1 MAGSSRR
8 LRKGSWLPQPAIGR
22 VASLLP
28 IGLAARSFCVSGP
41 LLFQDLP
48 MFADC
53 PNGSKIDGFI
63 LNWQAKL
70 FGIGIASCHC
80 SKIGHLRLCGALRK
94 IYRKLLKSQL
104 FENNCCKIEWFSS
117 ISRARRVK
125 QANRL

>member
-1 MAGSSRR
+1 
-8 LRKGSWLPQPAIGR
+8 
-22 VASLLP
+22 
-28 IGLAARSFCVSGP
+28 
-41 LLFQDLP
+41 

-53 PNGSKIDGFI
+53 PNESKIDGFI

-104 FENNCCKIEWFSS
+104 FENNCCKIEWFSP
-117 ISRARRVK
+117 IPRARRVK
-125 QANRL
+125 QANRLGCVPSATP